1 MKNFLITGGAGYIGS
16 MLSTVLVNRGKNVTV
31 VDDLRYSSSS
41 LNHLKFFSNLTSML
55 EFVQSSL

>member
-41 LNHLKFFSNLTSML
+41 LNHLKFFSN
-55 EFVQSSL
+55 FKFIKK